1 MLGFINF
8 SWGSTV
14 QTSEAK
20 LPTFWEL
27 KKKKR
32 KKQNKTIVSWV
43 SKIHFL
49 LSSKEPEIA
58 SHIPTSLW
66 FPEHNTW
73 VFDFSSL
80 AGCHTKTHSAQWN
93 EKLIT
98 VLFALLAEGILS
110 WANGYDCFLILIFQM
125 VIFYL
130 WGWALALASELPRK
144 VSLGGLLTDGKFF
157 CEFVMIFKK

>member
-1 MLGFINF
+1 MLGFINC
-8 SWGSTV
+8 SWGSTA
-14 QTSEAK
+14 QTREAK
-20 LPTFWEL
+20 LQAFQERGR
-27 KKKKR
+27 KKKPR
-32 KKQNKTIVSWV
+32 TNPKQTIVSWV

-49 LSSKEPEIA
+49 LASKGPKIA

-80 AGCHTKTHSAQWN
+80 AGCRTKTHSAQWN
-93 EKLIT
+93 EKLIA

-110 WANGYDCFLILIFQM
+110 WANGYDCFLVLIFQM

-130 WGWALALASELPRK
+130 WGWALALASELPGK
-144 VSLGGLLTDGKFF
+144 VS
-157 CEFVMIFKK
+157 